1 MNMEGKSRG
10 NIARQANKKLRRE
23 RILDIAKHLI
33 ASKGLEAFT
42 FSQLATEAGVSTPT
56 IHNLFGKKSDIVSE
70 LVAELISSISAIMA
84 KPIFG
89 DPVESA
95 TFYVD
100 SIVSLYR
107 GNEDFYRAAY
117 MAADQVGLFDDR
129 ESPEG
134 FVQQS
139 QKIARLCC
147 TAALE
152 DGFLLG
158 NIDTQTLLRQLYD
171 CHRIGRQDWVGGHI
185 DLNEYRN
192 RVLEGMLAVYA
203 ADASPECHIRL
214 CKKIRELNIQ

>member
-10 NIARQANKKLRRE
+10 NIARQANKKLRRG
-23 RILDIAKHLI
+23 RILDVAKHLI
-33 ASKGLEAFT
+33 ASNGLEAFT
-42 FSQLATEAGVSTPT
+42 LSQLAAEAGVSIPT
-56 IHNLFGKKSDIVSE
+56 IHNLFGKKGDIVSE
-70 LVAELISSISAIMA
+70 LVAELITSISAIMA
-84 KPIFG
+84 KPVFG

-100 SIVSLYR
+100 SMVNLYE

-139 QKIARLCC
+139 QKIGRLCC

-158 NIDTQTLLRQLYD
+158 NIDIQTLLRQLYD

-192 RVLEGMLAVYA
+192 RVL
-203 ADASPECHIRL
+203 
-214 CKKIRELNIQ
+214 

>member
-1 MNMEGKSRG
+1 MNMEGTSRG

-33 ASKGLEAFT
+33 ASNGLEAFT
-42 FSQLATEAGVSTPT
+42 LSQLADEAGVSTPT

-70 LVAELISSISAIMA
+70 LVAELITSISAIMG

-89 DPVESA
+89 DPAESA
-95 TFYVD
+95 IFYVD
-100 SIVSLYR
+100 SIVSLYE

-139 QKIARLCC
+139 QQIARLCC

-152 DGFLLG
+152 EGFLLG
-158 NIDTQTLLRQLYD
+158 NIQIQTLLRQLYD

-203 ADASPECHIRL
+203 SDASPECHKRL
-214 CKKIRELNIQ
+214 CKKINELNIK

>member
-1 MNMEGKSRG
+1 MVMEGKSRG
-10 NIARQANKKLRRE
+10 NITRQANKKVRRE

-33 ASKGLEAFT
+33 ASEGLEAFT

-56 IHNLFGKKSDIVSE
+56 IHNLFGKKGDIVSE
-70 LVAELISSISAIMA
+70 LVAELISSISAMMA

-95 TFYVD
+95 TYYID
-100 SIVSLYR
+100 SMVGLYD

-117 MAADQVGLFDDR
+117 MSADKVGLFDDR

-152 DGFLLG
+152 QGFLLG
-158 NIDTQTLLRQLYD
+158 NIDTKTLLRLLYD
-171 CHRIGRQDWVGGHI
+171 CHRIGRQDWVYGYI
-185 DLNEYRN
+185 DLYEYRD
-192 RVLEGMLAVYA
+192 RTLEGMLTVYA
-203 ADASPECHIRL
+203 SDASPECHNRL
-214 CKKIRELNIQ
+214 SKKIREIGI

>member
-1 MNMEGKSRG
+1 MNMEGTSRG

-33 ASKGLEAFT
+33 ASNGLEAFT
-42 FSQLATEAGVSTPT
+42 FAKLANEAGVSTPT
-56 IHNLFGKKSDIVSE
+56 IHNLFGKKSDIISE
-70 LVAELISSISAIMA
+70 LVAELISSLSMFLA
-84 KPIFG
+84 KPNVG

-95 TFYVD
+95 TYYVD

-117 MAADQVGLFDDR
+117 MAGDQVGLFDDR
-129 ESPEG
+129 DSPEG
-134 FVQQS
+134 LVQQS

-147 TAALE
+147 IAALE
-152 DGFLLG
+152 EGFLLG
-158 NIDTQTLLRQLYD
+158 NVDIQTLLRQLYD

-192 RVLEGMLAVYA
+192 RVLEGMLTVYA

-214 CKKIRELNIQ
+214 CKKIRELKIK